1 MSPVEEDERQKS
13 NNDPD
18 IKSSTFDGELETAA
32 KTGENDPNIINL
44 EKMDLDT
51 EGDEKFA
58 VKIIRTQDEELIE
71 IAYEE
76 YKLLKSIEHKNII
89 KMHDAFLN

>member
-51 EGDEKFA
+51 EGNEKFA